1 MRRIKLL
8 APAADTLVVGLARAL
23 KQDEDM
29 FRDEVVSWYDN
40 NRNAAI
46 SLVMSDKVVE
56 QNLADIWASEYGDG
70 CTELDSLQ
78 RDGRT
83 TAKVVSGYYQWAGLM
98 RKVGTYTDFLFLCV
112 VAAMFRVT
120 LACGDLDEGADPD
133 GPGLEDYFI
142 VPDRAQGKIYLF
154 FSPHDSGWYLGDE
167 SKECSEEEVRYV
179 RNLGYFREVIQG
191 ESHQEAVY
199 VHLVGKRK
207 ATHQGFFAA
216 LAGALNHE
224 AGHGPPGALKHTGHS
239 VRDAVRSHCERNMEP
254 IEKDFNQIY
263 KVRKGCIWKIGSHE
277 VGYVPGTSQ
286 EWLNWNFSGKYEVD
300 GLMIGAAAECF
311 QAQVIVVNPE
321 CKCARAVI

>member
-29 FRDEVVSWYDN
+29 FRDEVVSWYNN

-142 VPDRAQGKIYLF
+142 VPDRAQGKIYL
-154 FSPHDSGWYLGDE
+154 
-167 SKECSEEEVRYV
+167 K
-179 RNLGYFREVIQG
+179 
-191 ESHQEAVY
+191 VY
-199 VHLVGKRK
+199 DTDRK
-207 ATHQGFFAA
+207 PFGSDLNSITTVTGFFTVY
-216 LAGALNHE
+216 
-224 AGHGPPGALKHTGHS
+224 P
-239 VRDAVRSHCERNMEP
+239 
-254 IEKDFNQIY
+254 
-263 KVRKGCIWKIGSHE
+263 
-277 VGYVPGTSQ
+277 
-286 EWLNWNFSGKYEVD
+286 
-300 GLMIGAAAECF
+300 
-311 QAQVIVVNPE
+311 
-321 CKCARAVI
+321 